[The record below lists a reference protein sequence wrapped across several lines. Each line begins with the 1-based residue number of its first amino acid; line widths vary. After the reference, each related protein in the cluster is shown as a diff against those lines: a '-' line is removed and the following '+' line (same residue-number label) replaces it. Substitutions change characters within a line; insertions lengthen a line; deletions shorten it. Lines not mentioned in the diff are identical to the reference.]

1 MAQDQPIRTCNQPD
15 RRVMNGSATPARIP
29 IVGKRGR
36 EVADS
41 YRLKAEI
48 AEALFDV
55 HRLEAIVE
63 DLAIVVA
70 RVGRV
75 TVGIG
80 DVAEPLDHLEQA
92 FGTRAD
98 AERTG
103 PPGGCQK
110 H

>member
-1 MAQDQPIRTCNQPD
+1 MKACNQPD
-15 RRVMNGSATPARIP
+15 RRVMNGSATHARIP

-41 YRLKAEI
+41 YRLKAEV

-55 HRLEAIVE
+55 HRLEEIVE
-63 DLAIVVA
+63 DLAVVVA

-80 DVAEPLDHLEQA
+80 DVAEHLDHLEQA
-92 FGTRAD
+92 FGTRAE
-98 AERTG
+98 AARSG
-103 PPGGCQK
+103 PPSGCQK
-110 H
+110 N